1 MFEPIYL
8 SHLRNNE
15 FIQFV
20 KNFLSVLNENEL
32 ETLKLKP
39 EYDELQALFATMVAL
54 YMPKQSSQF
63 TKTLQEDDNRR
74 DKAFVGIQSMINAYA
89 YHYDAGKKEAADIL
103 LNSLKKYG
111 SQITKQNYQGE
122 TATITAIIQEWK
134 REIVLVDALSK
145 LLLTDWVN
153 ELETSNMQFDAHYLE
168 RIKEDAASPEIKIV
182 DLRKKITQVYRN
194 LSSRIYAFSIISEV
208 PTYSD
213 IIKRSNSLIE
223 KYNFVVDARTTRDA
237 EQVSTTEE

>member
-20 KNFLSVLNENEL
+20 KNFLAVLNENEL

-39 EYDELQALFATMVAL
+39 EYDELQALLATMVAL
-54 YMPKQSSQF
+54 FMPAQSSQF

-74 DKAFVGIQSMINAYA
+74 DRAISGIQSMINTYV
-89 YHYDAGKKEAADIL
+89 YHYDADKREASDIL

-111 SQITKQNYQGE
+111 AHITKQNYQGE
-122 TATITAIIQEWK
+122 TATISAIVQEWK
-134 REIVLVDALSK
+134 REDALVAALGK
-145 LLLTDWVN
+145 LSLTDWVN
-153 ELETSNMQFDAHYLE
+153 ELETSNLEFDAHYLE

-182 DLRKKITQVYRN
+182 DLRKEITQAYRK
-194 LSSRIYAFSIISEV
+194 LSSRISAFSIISEV
-208 PTYSD
+208 PTYAD
-213 IIKRSNSLIE
+213 IIKRSNSLIG
-223 KYNFVVDARTTRDA
+223 KYNFVVDSRTTKDT
-237 EQVSTTEE
+237 EQETTTEV